1 MPNDKFLVSEKVC
14 VGETEPSK
22 TEVGHTMR
30 APCLTGSLDFK
41 KETRPFNPHTN
52 HIASRLTVVD
62 PIVIFSDG
70 CAGQYKGRGSVADL
84 TLSRWPEM
92 HGEECN
98 RNFDGSSG
106 GMKATAAEVL
116 WERSVERHRFRHT
129 AILSDGDAKTYK
141 HFV

>member
-1 MPNDKFLVSEKVC
+1 MEHY
-14 VGETEPSK
+14 T
-22 TEVGHTMR
+22 HI
-30 APCLTGSLDFK
+30 AA
-41 KETRPFNPHTN
+41 N

-62 PIVIFSDG
+62 HIVIFSDG
-70 CAGQYKGRGSVADL
+70 CAGQYKGRGSVAEL

-98 RNFDGSSG
+98 RIFDGSSG

-116 WERSVERHRFRHT
+116 WERSVERHRFRYT

-141 HFV
+141 HLCERRRVEERRMHQPRPQMTWYCPVKTCVLWE